1 MDNSMATRPYSTLKG
16 DAYRAYEELP
26 FEVRRALQESLVDWC
41 PLRAREWH
49 QHLLRQHRLRPA
61 QAASFM
67 VEGIRR
73 HDQAEVASFART
85 WPAGSEAYPHLAAGA
100 TLQRYAGPEGIPE
113 AKPLRLAPPET
124 ERETKRERKAGKK
137 PKPTP
142 KRRNGRRRR

>member
-1 MDNSMATRPYSTLKG
+1 MDNSMAARPYSTLKG

-49 QHLLRQHRLRPA
+49 QHLLRQQRLRPA

-67 VEGIRR
+67 VQAIRG
-73 HDQAEVASFART
+73 HDQAEIAAFAKT
-85 WPAGSEAYPHLAAGA
+85 WPAGAQAYPHLAAGA

-113 AKPLRLAPPET
+113 ARPLRLAPPET
-124 ERETKRERKAGKK
+124 KRERKPLKK
-137 PKPTP
+137 PKPAP